1 MLTRPKSILPFQIA
15 REAPVFACAV
25 LRFVL
30 DLRAIDHSCCS
41 ILKTRV
47 SCSAWCISLRCAC
60 ELLQRDRGFRD
71 PAARRMVFY
80 FWCALF
86 APLAMLPIS
95 VNSCSE
101 EPFD

>member
-1 MLTRPKSILPFQIA
+1 MLTRPKSILPFQLA
-15 REAPVFACAV
+15 REAPAFACAV
-25 LRFVL
+25 LPIVL
-30 DLRAIDHSCCS
+30 DLCAIHHSFSS

-71 PAARRMVFY
+71 RAARRMFFY

-86 APLAMLPIS
+86 APLAMRPIS

-101 EPFD
+101 ERFD